1 MKLLL
6 LLLMMSSIS
15 VGLARRN
22 NQGHAPRLLGAA
34 RPSLVKTRPQMEAP
48 PPEWNWANVGGVN
61 YLTQAK
67 NQHIPQYCGS
77 CWAQAA
83 TSSLSDRIKIARK
96 AAWPDINIS
105 PQVLISCGPM
115 DGCHGGDAGLANKWM
130 AENDITDET
139 CSIYQARGHDN
150 GLPCSDLEMCETCWP
165 KAGCSTPKHYLT
177 YRVAEYGHI
186 EGDQELAMM
195 TEIYNRG
202 PISCGISVP
211 DDLVDKYNGGIFYDM
226 TNSTEIDHD
235 ISVVGYGIENGTKYW
250 VIRNSWGTYWGE
262 AGFFRLVRGVNNIGI
277 ESGTCDWAT
286 PQDTWSD
293 VNFPPNQQNQKSS
306 NDIPDIK
313 SSKADELA
321 ETVWH
326 LIQKMIKNMK
336 IQKLRG
342 DRKTCVLKDNKFLR
356 GPRVSSPTPQDTIQ
370 SEELPESWDWRNVN
384 GKNYLSWTV
393 NQHIPKYCGSCWAQG
408 TLSALADRFNIA
420 AGDKFPS
427 LALSVQA
434 VINCRAGGSC
444 EGGNPAAVY
453 EFAKE
458 VGVPDMTCMI
468 YEAVD
473 GGPIKDCRS
482 PHIDLCRD
490 CTWPP
495 PALGEKPNCWA
506 KKNFKRYF
514 AEQYGYVS
522 GADNMKKE
530 IWKRGPIGCG
540 VDVTTKFENYQGGIY
555 EQRLREPQLNH
566 EISVVGW
573 GVDKETGQEYWIGR
587 NSWGTYWGEY
597 GFFRIAMHKNNL
609 GIETMCLWAT
619 PQL

>member
-1 MKLLL
+1 M
-6 LLLMMSSIS
+6 
-15 VGLARRN
+15 G
-22 NQGHAPRLLGAA
+22 
-34 RPSLVKTRPQMEAP
+34 
-48 PPEWNWANVGGVN
+48 
-61 YLTQAK
+61 
-67 NQHIPQYCGS
+67 
-77 CWAQAA
+77 
-83 TSSLSDRIKIARK
+83 
-96 AAWPDINIS
+96 
-105 PQVLISCGPM
+105 
-115 DGCHGGDAGLANKWM
+115 
-130 AENDITDET
+130 DET

-235 ISVVGYGIENGTKYW
+235 ISVVGYGIEDGTKYW

-286 PQDTWSD
+286 PKDTWSD

-306 NDIPDIK
+306 NEIHDIK

-326 LIQKMIKNMK
+326 LIQKMAKNMK

-370 SEELPESWDWRNVN
+370 SSELPESWDWRNVN

-408 TLSALADRFNIA
+408 TLSAIADRFIVADRKKYANIA
-420 AGDKFPS
+420 FA
-427 LALSVQA
+427 AQTI
-434 VINCRAGGSC
+434 INCRAGGSC
-444 EGGNPAAVY
+444 EGGNPAGVY
-453 EFAKE
+453 EFMNK
-458 VGVPDMTCMI
+458 VGVPHVTCMN
-468 YEAVD
+468 YDAGDHVAVE
-473 GGPIKDCRS
+473 DCS
-482 PHIDLCRD
+482 KPDMGVCRD

-495 PALGEKPNCWA
+495 AEAGKPGENCWA
-506 KKNFKRYF
+506 KQNFTRYF
-514 AEQYGYVS
+514 VNEYGTIS
-522 GADNMKKE
+522 GAENMKKE
-530 IWKRGPIGCG
+530 IYKRGPIACTI
-540 VDVTTKFENYQGGIY
+540 DVTLKFEHYGGGIY
-555 EQRLREPQLNH
+555 TEHLDRIGLNH

-573 GVDKETGQEYWIGR
+573 GLDEQTGQEYWIGR
-587 NSWGTYWGEY
+587 NSWGTYWGEF
-597 GFFRIAMHKNNL
+597 GFFRIGMYGDNL
-609 GIETMCLWAT
+609 GIEESCFWAV
-619 PQL
+619 PQV

>member
-1 MKLLL
+1 MKLLVV
-6 LLLMMSSIS
+6 LLMMSST
-15 VGLARRN
+15 LARRN
-22 NQGHAPRLLGAA
+22 NQGHAPRPLGAT
-34 RPSLVKTRPQMEAP
+34 RPSLLKSRPQMNP
-48 PPEWNWANVGGVN
+48 PPAEWTWADVGGIN

-115 DGCHGGDAGLANKWM
+115 DGCHGGDAGEANKWM
-130 AENDITDET
+130 AENGITDET

-150 GLPCSDLEMCETCWP
+150 GLPCSSLETCETCWP
-165 KAGCSTPKHYLT
+165 SSGCTTPKHYLT
-177 YRVAEYGHI
+177 YRVDEYGHI

-211 DDLVDKYNGGIFYDM
+211 DDLVDKYNGGIFIDL

-235 ISVVGYGIENGTKYW
+235 ISVVGYGVENGTKYW
-250 VIRNSWGTYWGE
+250 IIRNSWGTYWGE
-262 AGFFRLVRGVNNIGI
+262 AGFFRLARGINNIGI

-286 PQDTWSD
+286 AVDTWSN
-293 VNFPPNQQNQKSS
+293 VTFPHQDNLEQKSP
-306 NDIPDIK
+306 NDVQ
-313 SSKADELA
+313 SSKADQLA
-321 ETVWH
+321 ETVWS
-326 LIQKMIKNMK
+326 LIQNMLKNMK
-336 IQKLRG
+336 LQKERG
-342 DRKTCVLKDNKFLR
+342 ERKTCRIQNSKFLR
-356 GPRVSSPTPQDTIQ
+356 GPRVSSPTPSQTIR
-370 SEELPESWDWRNVN
+370 SSELPESWDWRNVA

-408 TLSALADRFNIA
+408 TASALADRFNIA
-420 AGDKFPS
+420 SGDKFPS

-434 VINCRAGGSC
+434 IINCRAGGSC

-458 VGVPDMTCMI
+458 VGIPDMTCML

-473 GGPIKDCRS
+473 EGPIKDCRS

-506 KKNFKRYF
+506 KKNFTRYF

-522 GADNMKKE
+522 GAKNMKKE

-540 VDVTTKFENYQGGIY
+540 IHVTTKFEKYEGGIY
-555 EQRLREPQLNH
+555 SQRLHNPQLNH

-573 GVDKETGQEYWIGR
+573 DVDKETGQEYWIGR

-597 GFFRIAMHKNNL
+597 GFFRMAMHKHNL
-609 GIETMCLWAT
+609 GIETNCVWAT